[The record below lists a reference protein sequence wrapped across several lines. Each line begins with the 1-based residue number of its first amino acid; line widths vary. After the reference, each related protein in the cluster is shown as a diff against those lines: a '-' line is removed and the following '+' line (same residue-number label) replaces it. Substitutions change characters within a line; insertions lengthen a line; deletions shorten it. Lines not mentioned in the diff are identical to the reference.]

1 MFLEEIEKENPS
13 VLRVSSEKT
22 IRQLYEYEN
31 DNSDLKFS
39 DIECEFTNAL
49 DFWGNGCLNTHKK
62 RLSLKEKIKRVL
74 LAIEKEE
81 IEKRDQESLERIYE
95 LLVTINVI
103 NETVNYLYE
112 VKGQEILNS
121 MVNQVYDLKKV
132 IEWKR
137 RMLEELPVNPKNDI
151 MTEEEKNA
159 DTPAQVMAVLK
170 KRIQTVNTKMLTEKG
185 RNEIIAQYSEICEKE
200 GFTRHMILFCGLA
213 ESAEMLNQLFEMCSP
228 FKG

>member
-13 VLRVSSEKT
+13 VLRVLTERT

-31 DNSDLKFS
+31 DNSDLKFL
-39 DIECEFTNAL
+39 DIESELTNAL
-49 DFWGNGCLNTHKK
+49 DFWGNGCLNTHEK
-62 RLSLKEKIKRVL
+62 RLALKENIKKVL
-74 LAIEKEE
+74 LAIERAE
-81 IEKRDQESLERIYE
+81 IEKRDQESLERIHE

-112 VKGQEILNS
+112 IKGQEILNS
-121 MVNQVYDLKKV
+121 TVNQVYDLKKV

-137 RMLEELPVNPKNDI
+137 RMLERLPVNPKIDI
-151 MTEEEKNA
+151 MTEEEKSA
-159 DTPAQVMAVLK
+159 ATPAQVMAVLK
-170 KRIQTVNTKMLTEKG
+170 KRIQAVNMKMLTEKG

-213 ESAEMLNQLFEMCSP
+213 EAAEMLNQLFEMCSP